1 MSSGE
6 TPMTAQPQLPAAS
19 RMRRNLLPRMHA
31 PMRAFMVAV
40 AVMVF
45 LAALAAGGVLLT
57 RVAVAEWTAGVVSE
71 MTAQVLPRENEPPSK
86 VEERARQAAAI
97 LRRQRG
103 VRSVRVLGVK
113 ESRALLQPWLGD
125 AGTVGELPIPVLV
138 AVELDRQ
145 RPARAENLRRA
156 LTEAKMGDVQVDAH
170 GRWVRELSNLAETA
184 LWLGVGVLALLV
196 VALVVLVVHAARAAL
211 EANRS
216 TIEVLHLIGANDRF
230 IARQVELHFFRAA
243 FLAAFAGAFAAF
255 AAFALF
261 SLLAPAAGI
270 GESIRLL
277 LFAGGRHTLLV
288 YVSWLLIVVLATL
301 ISLVTARLAAMRIL
315 TAMFRA

>member
-1 MSSGE
+1 MNSGSPE
-6 TPMTAQPQLPAAS
+6 IRLPPAS

-40 AVMVF
+40 AVMTF

-57 RVAVAEWTAGVVSE
+57 RVAVAQWTAGVVSE
-71 MTAQVLPRENEPPSK
+71 MTAQVLPQENESPA
-86 VEERARQAAAI
+86 ETERRAERAAAI
-97 LRRQRG
+97 LRHQPG
-103 VRSVRVLGVK
+103 VRAVRVLGEK

-125 AGTVGELPIPVLV
+125 AEPLADLPIPVMV
-138 AVELDRQ
+138 AIELDPK
-145 RPARAENLRRA
+145 RPARIEALRTA
-156 LTEAKMGDVQVDAH
+156 LAEAKMADVQVETH
-170 GRWVRELSNLAETA
+170 GRWVRELSDLAKTA
-184 LWLGVGVLALLV
+184 LWLGLGVLVLLMM
-196 VALVVLVVHAARAAL
+196 ALVVLVVHAARAAL

-243 FLAAFAGAFAAF
+243 FLAAFMGAFAAF

-261 SLLAPAAGI
+261 SLFAPAAGI
-270 GESIRLL
+270 GESIRTL
-277 LFAGGRHTLLV
+277 LFSAGRQTLLV

-301 ISLVTARLAAMRIL
+301 ISLMTARIAAMRIL
-315 TAMFRA
+315 AGMFRA

>member
-1 MSSGE
+1 MSATE
-6 TPMTAQPQLPAAS
+6 TPTQPALPPAS

-40 AVMVF
+40 AVMTF

-71 MTAQVLPRENEPPSK
+71 MTAQVLPRENEPAAETEK
-86 VEERARQAAAI
+86 RAERAAAI
-97 LRRQRG
+97 LRHQRG
-103 VRSVRVLGVK
+103 VRAVRVLGVK

-125 AGTVGELPIPVLV
+125 AGVAADLPVPVMV
-138 AVELDRQ
+138 AIELDRK
-145 RPARAENLRRA
+145 RPARIEALRRA
-156 LTEAKMGDVQVDAH
+156 LTEAKMADVQVDSH
-170 GRWVRELSNLAETA
+170 GRWVRELSDLAETA

-196 VALVVLVVHAARAAL
+196 VALVVLVVHAAQAAL

-243 FLAAFAGAFAAF
+243 FLAAFLGAFAAF
-255 AAFALF
+255 TVFALF

-270 GESIRLL
+270 GESIRVL
-277 LFAGGRHTLLV
+277 LFSAGQQTLLV

-301 ISLVTARLAAMRIL
+301 ISLMTARIAATRIL
-315 TAMFRA
+315 AGMFRA